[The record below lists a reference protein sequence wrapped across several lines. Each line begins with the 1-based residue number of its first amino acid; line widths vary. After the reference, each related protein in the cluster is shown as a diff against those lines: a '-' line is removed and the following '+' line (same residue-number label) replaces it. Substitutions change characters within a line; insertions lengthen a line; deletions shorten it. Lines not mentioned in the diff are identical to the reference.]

1 MDWVDEKAEKLFT
14 YIRNLS
20 FRKALLAY
28 ILVLAAVVW
37 GMSYLT
43 VHFCLQWEAG
53 IWERLGETEIVK
65 AMYYEKELLRGYR
78 AGVLYST
85 DEAMVLFVDLFRVWC
100 PFIYAFL
107 GIILAVFLFYGRR
120 LARPL
125 SILEGSVEKIRGN
138 DLNFHVVYESR
149 DELGQLCDSVEE
161 MRTELLRGKE
171 EMWRLI
177 ERQKELNA
185 AFAHDLRTPL
195 TVLRGYTDFLARYIP
210 EGKISREKLEATL
223 GLMAEHLKR
232 LEEYSR
238 TMKGIRSIEEVPFVP
253 EKTTFQSMD
262 RKMEEV
268 IFALNQVRDV
278 EILYRNTPGMCG
290 SGSTAE
296 DESGLRGPGSA
307 AEDESGL
314 RSSESTAEDESGL
327 RSSGSTAEDESGL
340 RSSRSTAEDEFGLG
354 DSSNPAA
361 EGAIPDGIYVD
372 DNLVMEVLEN
382 LLSNAIR
389 YAGKRIEV
397 LSDYDPRR
405 QEWILAVRDDGPG
418 FSEEQ
423 LERAMKPYYKE
434 PEIGGPDEHF
444 GIGLHICRELC
455 RKHGGTLNAANSIQG
470 GAIVTASFRVRES
483 SRRQEFAAVQDY

>member
-262 RKMEEV
+262 RKIEEV

-278 EILYRNTPGMCG
+278 EILYRNTPDMCGSGSAVEDEHSLRG

-296 DESGLRGPGSA
+296 DESGLRS
-307 AEDESGL
+307 
-314 RSSESTAEDESGL
+314 
-327 RSSGSTAEDESGL
+327 
-340 RSSRSTAEDEFGLG
+340 
-354 DSSNPAA
+354 SSNPAA